1 MEYKMMPV
9 ISLTTLIK
17 ELKIQY
23 DITVGFKQLRNI
35 LWYEPP
41 GNDCHREYYY
51 GDGPI
56 VADSDDA
63 DRAIENCVIAILEN
77 YFPDWESIL
86 IDVTY

>member
-1 MEYKMMPV
+1 MQYRMMLV
-9 ISLTTLIK
+9 ISLATLVE

-23 DITVGFKQLRNI
+23 DITVGFKRLRDI

-56 VADSDDA
+56 VADSDDV
-63 DRAIENCVIAILEN
+63 DRAIENCVIAMLEDC
-77 YFPDWESIL
+77 FPDWESIL

>member
-1 MEYKMMPV
+1 MQYEMMPV
-9 ISLTTLIK
+9 ISLTTLIE

-23 DITVGFKQLRNI
+23 GITVGFKQLRNI

-63 DRAIENCVIAILEN
+63 DRAIENCVIAMLED

>member
-1 MEYKMMPV
+1 MQYRMMPV
-9 ISLTTLIK
+9 VSLVTLIE

-23 DITVGFKQLRNI
+23 DITVEFKQLRNI

-56 VADSDDA
+56 VADSDDT
-63 DRAIENCVIAILEN
+63 DRAIENCVIAILEDC
-77 YFPDWESIL
+77 FPDWDSIL